1 MDARLLLLIGVLVPF
16 SFFTIILIVFMIRR
30 KKIAKSQSAV
40 LQRLINSESSKATSA
55 FYQKMYNFLIET
67 NQFINFLYILL
78 SCSLLFSIVQELFH
92 LLGLSH
98 SLSYQIRH
106 IFFCYFSY
114 SLLLLLTI
122 FLL

>member
-55 FYQKMYNFLIET
+55 FYQKMYKDEQQNYIYLILPVNFT
-67 NQFINFLYILL
+67 TVN
-78 SCSLLFSIVQELFH
+78 
-92 LLGLSH
+92 
-98 SLSYQIRH
+98 
-106 IFFCYFSY
+106 
-114 SLLLLLTI
+114 
-122 FLL
+122 